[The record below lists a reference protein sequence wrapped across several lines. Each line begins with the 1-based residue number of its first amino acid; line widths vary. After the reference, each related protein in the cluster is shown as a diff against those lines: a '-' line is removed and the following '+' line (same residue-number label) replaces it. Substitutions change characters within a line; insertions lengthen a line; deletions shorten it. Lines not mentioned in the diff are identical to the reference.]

1 MSEKRKGHFD
11 PRNLETYQSL
21 QRVKGAKDGNKGM
34 TRLCLQFHLDNTE
47 QPRAR
52 FREGSQINSFLF
64 LHENIS

>member
-34 TRLCLQFHLDNTE
+34 TPFVLTIS
-47 QPRAR
+47 
-52 FREGSQINSFLF
+52 FRQHQAAKRQI
-64 LHENIS
+64 